1 MPISSVLLNVFQK
14 ANSGMELKRSN
25 ISVAVQRWLRCVAIA
40 VAIIVATGV
49 VSAQEVQLPRS
60 PYSRQLRSH
69 RQVVRSG
76 MLQKPDSAAIARADS
91 ARVMNVRDSL
101 LRMPT
106 DSLFSVSDSLRMTLP
121 DSVRA
126 EIFPDSLFPKP
137 PTERELRRAERRE
150 NRKPFISD
158 SMSLRKVSMLSAVLP
173 GFGQIYNKQYW
184 KLPILYG
191 TVGAS
196 LGMCLYEQSKYKPLK
211 QQFDLLTDQSLS
223 RTEELN
229 SLQRQMIKHNTL
241 KQLFMATT
249 IASYLYFIGD
259 AAVCYSTNDVS
270 SVARATTLATICP
283 GAGQIYNKSYWRL
296 PIVIGG
302 FASTI
307 YCIDWNSRG
316 YQRFKKAYRLRFDY
330 DQNPDKYPNGS
341 PDEFRGRYASTFLKN
356 LRNSYR
362 RNRDLCIILTAGL
375 YVLQIIDA
383 HVDAHLHDFDVS
395 DDLSVDVKPMIGA
408 HYHPA
413 HGTQT
418 TVGMNVN
425 VNF

>member
-1 MPISSVLLNVFQK
+1 MGSRLG
-14 ANSGMELKRSN
+14 A
-25 ISVAVQRWLRCVAIA
+25 WLRCAAVVVAILF
-40 VAIIVATGV
+40 AIGE
-49 VSAQEVQLPRS
+49 SYAQYQEELKLPRN
-60 PYSRQLRSH
+60 PLSRQLRSN
-69 RQVVRSG
+69 RQIVSGG
-76 MLQKPDSAAIARADS
+76 MLQKPDSAAVARADS
-91 ARVMNVRDSL
+91 ARVMNLRDSL

-106 DSLFSVSDSLRMTLP
+106 DSLRQVSDVLRMTLP
-121 DSVRA
+121 DSIRA
-126 EIFPDSLFPKP
+126 EIFPDSLFPAKP
-137 PTERELRRAERRE
+137 SEREQRRAERRE

-196 LGMCLYEQSKYKPLK
+196 LGMCLYEHSKYKPLK
-211 QQFDLLTDQSLS
+211 QQFDLMTDQSLT

-229 SLQRQMIKHNTL
+229 SLQRNMIKHNTL
-241 KQLFMATT
+241 MQLFMATT
-249 IASYLYFIGD
+249 IASYLYFVGD
-259 AAVCYSTNDVS
+259 AAVCYSTNEVS

-302 FASTI
+302 FATTI
-307 YCIDWNSRG
+307 YCIDWNNRG

-330 DQNPDKYPNGS
+330 DQNPDNYPNGS
-341 PDEFRGRYASTFLKN
+341 PDEFKGRYASTFLKN

-375 YVLQIIDA
+375 YILQIVDA
-383 HVDAHLHDFDVS
+383 HVDAHLRDYDIS
-395 DDLSVDVKPMIGA
+395 DDLSVDVTPMVATTYNPAQGTKPA
-408 HYHPA
+408 
-413 HGTQT
+413 
-418 TVGMNVN
+418 VGMNLSVK
-425 VNF
+425 F